1 MTDNNMLNDE
11 VMKFVSGGQL
21 SEGWEKTILRMMA
34 IFKGEYGDDGCEKI
48 KALMSTAIF
57 DPTSTIEASDLQI
70 IYRFIDENWSTVVPE
85 NIIPFPGME

>member
-48 KALMSTAIF
+48 KALMSTAIY